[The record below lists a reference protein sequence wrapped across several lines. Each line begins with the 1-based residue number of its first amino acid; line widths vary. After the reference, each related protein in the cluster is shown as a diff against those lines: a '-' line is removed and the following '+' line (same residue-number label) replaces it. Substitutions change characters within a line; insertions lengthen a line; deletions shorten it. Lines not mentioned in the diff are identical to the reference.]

1 MQVNPAQVTERIK
14 RSKANWYDIVEIATM
29 SQLEECESMM
39 HQMHQENGPHL
50 PFDFDVVKK
59 RAKPAIDD
67 VERKWF
73 NMWIAYREGEP
84 VGFLIGFISPFYFCD
99 ELGSQVQMWFVQKR
113 LRGTP
118 VPFLLLR
125 EFVKWQALRG
135 CIRCMVDTSIEASA
149 HKFGRMAEKL
159 GFKPSGAYFVRDHF
173 HG

>member
-14 RSKANWYDIVEIATM
+14 SSKVWYDVVEVVTM
-29 SQLEECESMM
+29 SQFDELEELMRA
-39 HQMHQENGPHL
+39 MHQEIGPFL
-50 PFDFDVVKK
+50 PFDFEVIKK
-59 RAKPAIDD
+59 RAKQSIED

-73 NMWIAYREGEP
+73 NIWAAYREGEP
-84 VGFLIGFISPFYFCD
+84 VGFLVGYISPFYFCD
-99 ELGSQVQMWFVQKR
+99 ELGSQTQFWFVQKR

-135 CIRCMVDTSIEASA
+135 CIRCMIDISTQGNA

-159 GFKPSGAYFVRDHF
+159 GFKPSGAYFVRDHYN
-173 HG
+173 G